1 MGWQVVMN
9 LVIDAQ
15 PLKYLERLNEP
26 MKGRLL
32 AALERL
38 ECEPPAGDI
47 KKLRGSDHYRLRV
60 GGYRVIFSVEE
71 KTVIVAKIAP
81 RGQAY
86 KD

>member
-1 MGWQVVMN
+1 
-9 LVIDAQ
+9 
-15 PLKYLERLNEP
+15 

-38 ECEPPAGDI
+38 KCEPPAGDI
-47 KKLRGSDHYRLRV
+47 RKLSGNGSYRLRV
-60 GGYRVIFSVEE
+60 SGYHVIFSVEE

>member
-1 MGWQVVMN
+1 MN

-15 PLKYLERLNEP
+15 PLKYLERLHEP
-26 MKGRLL
+26 MKGRLM

-38 ECEPPAGDI
+38 EGEPPEGDI
-47 KKLRGSDHYRLRV
+47 KKMSGASGQYRLRV
-60 GGYRVIFSVEE
+60 GKYRVLFYMAEDAVVVS
-71 KTVIVAKIAP
+71 KIAP

>member
-1 MGWQVVMN
+1 MK

-26 MKGRLL
+26 MKGRLF

-38 ECEPPAGDI
+38 EREPPEGDI
-47 KKLRGSDHYRLRV
+47 KKLSGSGHYRLRV
-60 GGYRVIFSVEE
+60 GGYRVIFYMEE
-71 KTVIVAKIAP
+71 KTIIVSKIAP